1 MSLNVIVTE
10 EAYETLEITL
20 DFVREKWG
28 QKTSDKLDAEIRRKL
43 KLIALHPYMYK
54 ASSIKTELRKC
65 TVSKQTSFFY
75 EIMKEHILVVYFW
88 DNRQQPI
95 ME

>member
-28 QKTSDKLDAEIRRKL
+28 QKTPDKLDAEIRR
-43 KLIALHPYMYK
+43 
-54 ASSIKTELRKC
+54 
-65 TVSKQTSFFY
+65 
-75 EIMKEHILVVYFW
+75 
-88 DNRQQPI
+88 
-95 ME
+95 